1 MVIWPCRQD
10 AWLQLN
16 PGDPGITY
24 DGPGNAML
32 SNSFK
37 TRLDRAF
44 VRLTQWE
51 AQSLSMV
58 GTEAVPGLAYSKQVR
73 GKVKQLRVLPS
84 DHYGLLL
91 RLERKL

>member
-1 MVIWPCRQD
+1 M
-10 AWLQLN
+10 
-16 PGDPGITY
+16 
-24 DGPGNAML
+24 M

-51 AQSLSMV
+51 AKSLKMV
-58 GTEAVPGLAYSKQVR
+58 GMEAIPGLAYSKQVR
-73 GKVKQLRVLPS
+73 GQVKQLRVLPS

-91 RLERKL
+91 RLERTSSLKVR